1 MIRLPQDFREFL
13 QLLRPHHVEY
23 LMIGGYAVVYHGYP
37 RATGDIDVWFAV
49 NPQNAGRLI
58 EALTEFGFATAQLS
72 TDLFLQEKQII
83 RMGIPPFRIELV
95 TSISGVNFEQCY
107 ARRVTQLI
115 DGVEVDIIA
124 LEDLKANKKASGR
137 LKDLNDLEHL
147 P

>member
-1 MIRLPQDFREFL
+1 
-13 QLLRPHHVEY
+13 
-23 LMIGGYAVVYHGYP
+23 MIGGYAVVYHGYP

-49 NPQNAGRLI
+49 NPQNASRLF
-58 EALTEFGFATAQLS
+58 EALTEFGFATAPLS
-72 TDLFLQEKQII
+72 RDLFLQEKQII

>member
-1 MIRLPQDFREFL
+1 
-13 QLLRPHHVEY
+13 
-23 LMIGGYAVVYHGYP
+23 MIGGYAVVYHGYP

-49 NPQNAGRLI
+49 NPQNASRLI
-58 EALTEFGFATAQLS
+58 EALKEFGFGTAPLS
-72 TDLFLQEKQII
+72 RDLFLQEKQII

-107 ARRVTQLI
+107 ARRVTQVI